1 MKRFLALTLV
11 LLVALLAGMF
21 AIGWYQ
27 DNRMSNFEG
36 TARIYVRED
45 TSVDDV
51 IGQIGKQTTIR
62 NVKRLRRVFE
72 QKEVARYLTPGFYQI
87 GKSNT
92 SVYVARMLNNGWQSP
107 VNLTMSGSMRRNS
120 DIAHRIA
127 SQMMA
132 DSAALMKVMK
142 DEKFLAAYGV
152 TPRTV
157 FSLIIPDTYEMYWT
171 ASPEEIFARFK
182 QEYDKFWTEENVA
195 KARKLNLSK
204 QQVSILASIVR
215 AESNY
220 APELPKIA
228 GVYLN
233 RLKTGM
239 LLQADPTVAFCY
251 DYKPNRILK
260 RHLEVDSRYN
270 TYKYPG
276 LPPGPICVPA
286 KECLEAV
293 LNPDFGGSYGAGGNL
308 YFCANP
314 DFSGTHVF
322 AKTLSAHNAN
332 AAAFQAE
339 LNRRNIKK

>member
-1 MKRFLALTLV
+1 MKRFLALMLV
-11 LLVALLAGMF
+11 LLVALLAGMLAF
-21 AIGWYQ
+21 GWYQ
-27 DNRMSNFEG
+27 DNRMPNFEG
-36 TARIYVRED
+36 KARLYVREGM
-45 TSVDDV
+45 TVEDV
-51 IGQIGKQTTIR
+51 IGQIEEQTAIR

-72 QKEVARYLTPGFYQI
+72 QKEVSRYLSPGFYQI
-87 GKSNT
+87 GKSNS

-107 VNLTMSGSMRRNS
+107 VNLTLSGSLRQND
-120 DIAHRIA
+120 DIARRIA

-132 DSAALMKVMK
+132 ASTEIIKAMK

-171 ASPEEIFARFK
+171 ASVEDIFARFK

-215 AESNY
+215 AESNHT
-220 APELPKIA
+220 PELPRIA

-276 LPPGPICVPA
+276 LPPGPICVPSR
-286 KECLEAV
+286 ECLEAV

-322 AKTLSAHNAN
+322 ARTLSDHNAN
-332 AAAFQAE
+332 AASFQAE